1 MDPAEEARRRRRREV
16 HRDIGQ
22 LAGRTYG
29 VSELVPAA
37 DVAVAIT
44 GVTGGQLLPGVL
56 FGSGYAETSSLL
68 MSSRHATIRRL
79 TTRHHVIG
87 TSS

>member
-1 MDPAEEARRRRRREV
+1 
-16 HRDIGQ
+16 
-22 LAGRTYG
+22 
-29 VSELVPAA
+29 VPAA

-79 TTRHHVIG
+79 TTRHHVVG
-87 TSS
+87 TPN